1 MTIKDLARET
11 GYSVGT
17 ISRVLN
23 HHPNVSEKAR
33 REVTAA
39 VDRFG
44 FERNENAKNLKRRR
58 GDSILVLVKGRK
70 NELFASLIERLQQYF
85 LNTRYT
91 LLLDYFD
98 EGENEVRRA
107 IHLCAEKKPLGL
119 LFLGGNCDNFEP
131 DFAQITIPAVLLTDN
146 ASELPFPNLSSVFT
160 DDTAAADDAVSYLI
174 AQGHRRIGIIGGDPE
189 CSDTSRMRLQGR
201 RNAMH
206 RAGIA
211 SEVAYGSNLYSYD
224 GGYQA
229 MQELLLQKADITAV
243 FAMADVM
250 AIGAIR
256 ALRDVGLRVPEDI
269 SVLGFDGLQIGSYF
283 LPKLTT
289 VHQSVELLADRA
301 AKFLVEN
308 IEKGV
313 RSRHEN
319 VPFTMDLRES
329 VIPAI

>member
-1 MTIKDLARET
+1 M
-11 GYSVGT
+11 
-17 ISRVLN
+17 
-23 HHPNVSEKAR
+23 
-33 REVTAA
+33 
-39 VDRFG
+39 
-44 FERNENAKNLKRRR
+44 
-58 GDSILVLVKGRK
+58 
-70 NELFASLIERLQQYF
+70 
-85 LNTRYT
+85 
-91 LLLDYFD
+91 
-98 EGENEVRRA
+98 
-107 IHLCAEKKPLGL
+107 
-119 LFLGGNCDNFEP
+119 
-131 DFAQITIPAVLLTDN
+131 
-146 ASELPFPNLSSVFT
+146 FT

-189 CSDTSRMRLQGR
+189 GSDTSRMRLQGS

>member
-189 CSDTSRMRLQGR
+189 CSDTSRMRLQGS
-201 RNAMH
+201 RNAMP

-211 SEVAYGSNLYSYD
+211 SEVAYGSNLDSYD